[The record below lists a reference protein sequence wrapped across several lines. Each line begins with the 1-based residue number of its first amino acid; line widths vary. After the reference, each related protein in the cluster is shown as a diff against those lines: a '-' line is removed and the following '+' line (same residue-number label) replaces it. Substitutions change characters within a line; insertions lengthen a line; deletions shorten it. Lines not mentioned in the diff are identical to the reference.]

1 MSYVCQ
7 ECGACC
13 AQFRVS
19 FYWGET
25 DSTTPGGVP
34 ESLTTPISPHRV
46 AMRGTEAKPVR
57 CIALVGESGKSVAC
71 SIYAQRSSTCREFEA
86 GSERCIEARKTLGF
100 GPLPPDFQA
109 SSSSPMTPNSAVVFT

>member
-1 MSYVCQ
+1 MSHVCQ
-7 ECGACC
+7 QCGACC

-25 DSTTPGGVP
+25 DSMTPGGVP

-57 CIALVGESGKSVAC
+57 CIALVGETGKSVTC
-71 SIYAQRSSTCREFEA
+71 SIYQQRSSTCREFAA
-86 GSERCIEARKTLGF
+86 GSERCLEARKALGF
-100 GPLPPDFQA
+100 GPLPVSFSAEIA
-109 SSSSPMTPNSAVVFT
+109 SRPTETALVKNV

>member
-1 MSYVCQ
+1 MSHVCQ
-7 ECGACC
+7 SCGACC

-57 CIALVGESGKSVAC
+57 CIALVGETGKSVAC
-71 SIYAQRSSTCREFEA
+71 SIYERRSSTCREFEA
-86 GSERCIEARKTLGF
+86 GSERCIEARKALGF
-100 GPLPPDFQA
+100 GPLPPAFQA
-109 SSSSPMTPNSAVVFT
+109 SSSSPTTPNSAVVFT